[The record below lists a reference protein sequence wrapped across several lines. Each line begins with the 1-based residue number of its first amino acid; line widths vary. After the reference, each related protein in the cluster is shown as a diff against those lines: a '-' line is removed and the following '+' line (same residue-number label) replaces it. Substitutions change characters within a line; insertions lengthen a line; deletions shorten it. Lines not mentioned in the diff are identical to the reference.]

1 MQDSVKMSKPE
12 LILCCYFAVFI
23 SYFVNFSL
31 QIPRKLYF
39 TIFQILVLKIRPEF
53 TQCLCRYEITR
64 NRSCNLGTRRLKTY
78 KFIRS

>member
-39 TIFQILVLKIRPEF
+39 TIFSDFSFKNPSWIHSMSLSVWNNQKLFKQPGDTQIEDLQI
-53 TQCLCRYEITR
+53 Y
-64 NRSCNLGTRRLKTY
+64 S
-78 KFIRS
+78 